1 MQHSTLLRKSTV
13 QSNVPLNSLNPIIR
27 LRLRLR
33 LRPQTHLASLMT
45 RFQSTSS
52 PSHVASSPALNLL
65 SVSRVKPPHVN
76 WTYGEF
82 LTMPEWMGFTSMTC
96 CWRVGRYLYVFMCLY
111 VHMYIFLCLLSFV
124 YKRVYISQW
133 LYAMLFIIVGYD
145 GRLPL
150 LSSAPLHMEYDTY
163 L

>member
-1 MQHSTLLRKSTV
+1 MLVMFYDMIKKRRAIQGYTGLYRAIHYYMMQHSTLLRKSTV
-13 QSNVPLNSLNPIIR
+13 QSNVSLNSLNPIIR

-96 CWRVGRYLYVFMCLY
+96 C
-111 VHMYIFLCLLSFV
+111 
-124 YKRVYISQW
+124 
-133 LYAMLFIIVGYD
+133 
-145 GRLPL
+145 
-150 LSSAPLHMEYDTY
+150 
-163 L
+163 